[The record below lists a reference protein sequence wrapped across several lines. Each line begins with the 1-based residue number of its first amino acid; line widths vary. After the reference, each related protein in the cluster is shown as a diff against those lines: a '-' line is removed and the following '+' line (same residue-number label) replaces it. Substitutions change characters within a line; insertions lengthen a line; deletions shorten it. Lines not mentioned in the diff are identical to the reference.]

1 MMRLAVGAALFL
13 IFLDVGSAVVP
24 GAGMDSQDV
33 LYALSTLAQ
42 TCAALAAFVGAVG
55 LYRLQLLRTAQDT
68 IERDVRGLAS
78 RANLV
83 GSDLAALYPFRRIAA
98 DVAKAIPEGE
108 ALIAAQEALKDWNTF
123 PSIIQRSRN
132 VLIVFEVWNLCV
144 IGLSL
149 FGFNYVA
156 LLASSPYSFWG
167 LSAVALG
174 TVGVTLYCVCAW
186 TRGRIPRTGG

>member
-1 MMRLAVGAALFL
+1 
-13 IFLDVGSAVVP
+13 
-24 GAGMDSQDV
+24 
-33 LYALSTLAQ
+33 
-42 TCAALAAFVGAVG
+42 
-55 LYRLQLLRTAQDT
+55 
-68 IERDVRGLAS
+68 
-78 RANLV
+78 
-83 GSDLAALYPFRRIAA
+83 
-98 DVAKAIPEGE
+98 VAKAIPEGE

>member
-1 MMRLAVGAALFL
+1 VGRRQDRDA
-13 IFLDVGSAVVP
+13 SAHRAKSVNET
-24 GAGMDSQDV
+24 AI
-33 LYALSTLAQ
+33 LYTLTTLAQ

-55 LYRLQLLRTAQDT
+55 LYRLQLLRAAQDT

-108 ALIAAQEALKDWNTF
+108 ALIAAQEALKDWNAF

-132 VLIVFEVWNLCV
+132 ALIVFEVWNLCV
-144 IGLSL
+144 IGVSL
-149 FGFNYVA
+149 AGFNYISLLVLSPWMFWA
-156 LLASSPYSFWG
+156 LWAT
-167 LSAVALG
+167 AVG
-174 TVGVTLYCVCAW
+174 TVGVTVYCVYAW
-186 TRGRIPRTGG
+186 TRG

>member
-68 IERDVRGLAS
+68 IERAMCVVW
-78 RANLV
+78 LV
-83 GSDLAALYPFRRIAA
+83 G
-98 DVAKAIPEGE
+98 
-108 ALIAAQEALKDWNTF
+108 QT
-123 PSIIQRSRN
+123 
-132 VLIVFEVWNLCV
+132 
-144 IGLSL
+144 
-149 FGFNYVA
+149 
-156 LLASSPYSFWG
+156 
-167 LSAVALG
+167 
-174 TVGVTLYCVCAW
+174 
-186 TRGRIPRTGG
+186 